1 MENARMDSLAGKFPA
16 SQAGLFF
23 PGGGLVVK
31 ATIASSAVL
40 GVGLWVLLASAAAAQ
55 QKGPGVPDHLSV
67 APGFRVE
74 RVAGPPLVNRPI
86 HAVFDEQG
94 RLYVTDVSGSNE
106 NLSIQLKKRP
116 HRVVRLE
123 DRDGDGRFEHATVFA
138 DRLPFPEGA
147 MWYRGSLYVAAPPSI
162 WRLTDTD
169 GDGVA
174 DHREEWFQGR
184 TLTHCGNDLHG
195 PFLGR
200 DGWIYW
206 CKGAFATQEYPRL
219 DGKTFVTRA
228 AHIFR
233 APADAPRDPA
243 TGSIVRWAIE
253 PVMSGGMD
261 NPVDV
266 DFTPGGERIFTT
278 TFLVRPG
285 GGLRD
290 GLIHAIYGGLYGK
303 RQPAIQGH
311 IRTGELMPVLLHMGA
326 AAPCGLTCYEGTAFG
341 PEYRFDFFACSF
353 NLHKVIRLHLVSQG
367 ATFRP
372 EVEDLL
378 SSTHPDFHPTDVIED
393 ADGSLLVVDTGGWY
407 KLCCPT
413 SQLAKPDVLG
423 GIYRVRRVGAP
434 RVEDPRGLQLPWQT
448 ASLVQVVRWLDDP
461 RTAVRHRAID
471 HLAQRGA
478 AAVPVLA
485 AALKPQGGLRL
496 SPLGRTAAVWALVRI
511 KHPQARTAVRTAL
524 ADPEATVRQAALHG
538 VALHRDA
545 AALPHLIHAVVHEQP
560 ALRRVAAEAL
570 GRIGSP
576 QAVPAL
582 LQAAARHVDRVLE
595 HSIIYALIEIGHPQ
609 ATAAGLQAPSAHTR
623 RAALIAL
630 DQMPGDYL
638 QPRQVLP
645 LLGSHDPVLRT
656 TAEWIVDHRPQWAP
670 QLVPHLRRRLALGRW
685 NSSDKQRLHDRLVQ
699 FGRTPAVAQLMAQ
712 VVRQRQTPTG
722 ARRLV
727 LEAMAA
733 SGRKELPADWAAAVL
748 EVLKEKNAQLQQAA
762 VQVLRALKVPSGM
775 QEPFRTVLL
784 DLGGDEQ
791 TETSL
796 RLQALAAV
804 PGGVGR
810 MDARLLQFV
819 ASALDRG
826 RPVPDRQAAIEVLR
840 RARLNTPQ
848 MVELTRRLQAVSPLD
863 VQNVLGVFNRGR
875 NEAVGRALVA
885 ALKQA
890 PARSALRLEELE
902 KFFARFPKS
911 VQQEAQGL
919 YEQLRAERA
928 DQLRRLEELLAKL
941 PPGDPRRGQ
950 LVFRSSKAA
959 CSACHAIGYL
969 GGRVG
974 PDLTRIARVRTRRD
988 LLESIIF
995 PSASL
1000 VRSYEPVQ
1008 VLTDEGKVYNGL
1020 VQQET
1025 PEELVLVTGPNQQVR
1040 IPRESIELMR
1050 PSQVSVMPAGL
1061 DKVLSLQELADLL
1074 SFLESAR

>member
-1 MENARMDSLAGKFPA
+1 MKRAR
-16 SQAGLFF
+16 
-23 PGGGLVVK
+23 
-31 ATIASSAVL
+31 
-40 GVGLWVLLASAAAAQ
+40 VGFLPVLLAMVLALSATSASAQ

-86 HAVFDEQG
+86 HAAFDEQG

-106 NLSIQLKKRP
+106 NLSIQLQKRP

-123 DRDGDGRFEHATVFA
+123 DTDGDGRFDRSTVFA

-147 MWYRGSLYVAAPPSI
+147 LWYRGSLYVAAPPSI

-174 DHREEWFQGR
+174 DQREEWFQGK

-195 PFLGR
+195 PYLGR

-206 CKGAFATQEYPRL
+206 CKGAFAQQRYERL
-219 DGKTFVTRA
+219 SGKPFVTRA

-233 APADAPRDPA
+233 APANAPREPA

-326 AAPCGLTCYEGTAFG
+326 AAPCGLVCYEGTAFG

-353 NLHKVIRLHLVSQG
+353 NLHKVIRVHLVSQG
-367 ATFRP
+367 ATYRP
-372 EVEDLL
+372 EVQDLL

-423 GIYRVRRVGAP
+423 GIYRVRRLAARAP
-434 RVEDPRGLQLPWQT
+434 EDPRGLQLPWAT
-448 ASLVQVVRWLDDP
+448 ASVVQVLRWLDDP

-471 HLAQRGA
+471 HLARRGLQ
-478 AAVPVLA
+478 AVPALA
-485 AALKPQGGLRL
+485 AALRSDGPWRL
-496 SPLGRTAAVWALVRI
+496 SPLGRTAAVWALTRI
-511 KHPQARTAVRTAL
+511 DHPRARAAVRSAL
-524 ADPEATVRQAALHG
+524 EDPEPVVRQAALHS
-538 VALHRDA
+538 VALHRDV
-545 AALPHLIHAVVHEQP
+545 AALPWLKRAVVEEQP
-560 ALRRVAAEAL
+560 PLRRVAAEAL
-570 GRIGSP
+570 GRIGAP
-576 QAVPAL
+576 EAVPAL
-582 LQAAARHVDRVLE
+582 LAAAGRYVDRVLE
-595 HSIIYALIEIGHPQ
+595 HSIIYALIEIGHPRS
-609 ATAAGLQAPSAHTR
+609 TAAGLQDAKSYTR

-630 DQMPGDYL
+630 DQMPGDNL
-638 QPRQVLP
+638 APRQVIP
-645 LLGSHDPVLRT
+645 LLDSGDPVLRS

-670 QLVPHLRRRLALGRW
+670 QLVPHLEKQLARGRW
-685 NSSDKQRLHDRLVQ
+685 SPTQRQRLRDRLVRFASTEAVQ
-699 FGRTPAVAQLMAQ
+699 ALLARAATNPQLPRQGRILA
-712 VVRQRQTPTG
+712 
-722 ARRLV
+722 

-733 SGRKELPADWAAAVL
+733 AAGKELPASWAAAA
-748 EVLKEKNAQLQQAA
+748 LKLAEGDAPKLRQAA
-762 VQVLRALKVPSGM
+762 VQVLGRAKVPAELQQRIRS
-775 QEPFRTVLL
+775 VLL
-784 DLGGDEQ
+784 TLGRNAQ
-791 TETSL
+791 VAPSL

-804 PGGVGR
+804 PGGVGT
-810 MDARLLQFV
+810 MEPELLRFV
-819 ASALDRG
+819 ASALDQQ
-826 RPVPDRQAAIEVLR
+826 RPVADRQAAVRILS
-840 RARLNTPQ
+840 RARLDTQQ
-848 MVELTRRLQAVSPLD
+848 MVQLTETLARISPLD
-863 VQNVLGVFNRGR
+863 AQNVLAIFNRGR
-875 NEAVGRALVA
+875 NQAVGKALVA

-890 PARSALRLEELE
+890 PARSALRLEELQ
-902 KFFARFPKS
+902 KFFARFPKA

-928 DQLRRLEELLAKL
+928 DQLQRLEDLLARL

-1020 VQQET
+1020 IQQET

-1040 IPRESIELMR
+1040 IPRESVELIR
-1050 PSQVSVMPAGL
+1050 PSRVSVMPQGL

-1074 SFLESAR
+1074 AFLESAR